1 MESLLYTNCFFV
13 FHVEVTNLTTT
24 PTASSLTAIEGITL
38 SLCNV
43 SVMASMKQQQQQQ
56 RQLADILQDH
66 KIQVPTSICDE
77 NDPAG
82 GAVDED
88 GIQLTDQSFETIGED
103 GDHDM
108 ESLLPSQSA
117 INEPIHTKNGVDT
130 AVRVTTSSSP
140 MTPLEVHMNST
151 ISATNGNSDDYED
164 NNLTAYLPF
173 QNTFFGGYVF
183 KPYSVGNVQILFPD
197 YFHAS
202 GWGVL
207 GPHWFGPACV
217 WLILVGATHL
227 CIKAIY
233 RRNLGMVSIV
243 ICYLFL
249 ALCTHRL
256 TDVSLRDPGIVLDK
270 EIPSHVPPDRINQ
283 YRFCDRCEVWQPPD
297 GVHCPECNVC
307 VSGYDH
313 HCVWMGTC
321 IGKRNYRQFVLF
333 NMSWLYFF
341 GYLFFWILTFGPL
354 FVKP

>member
-1 MESLLYTNCFFV
+1 
-13 FHVEVTNLTTT
+13 
-24 PTASSLTAIEGITL
+24 
-38 SLCNV
+38 
-43 SVMASMKQQQQQQ
+43 MKQQQQQQ
-56 RQLADILQDH
+56 QANTLTDHHTEACPNSNIDVDGLSPSKDDIL
-66 KIQVPTSICDE
+66 
-77 NDPAG
+77 
-82 GAVDED
+82 
-88 GIQLTDQSFETIGED
+88 LTDQSFETIGED

-108 ESLLPSQSA
+108 ESLLPSQFSR
-117 INEPIHTKNGVDT
+117 NGPIHERNGLDT
-130 AVRVTTSSSP
+130 TTPSST
-140 MTPLEVHMNST
+140 MTPLELHRKR
-151 ISATNGNSDDYED
+151 ATTANTTTTTTTKCNGDED
-164 NNLTAYLPF
+164 NNLTSCLSFQSTYL
-173 QNTFFGGYVF
+173 GIGIL
-183 KPYSVGNVQILFPD
+183 KPYSVGNIQILFPD

-217 WLILVGATHL
+217 WLILAGATHL

-233 RRNLGMVSIV
+233 RRSLGIVSIV

-270 EIPSHVPPDRINQ
+270 EIPAHVPPDRVNQ
-283 YRFCDRCEVWQPPD
+283 YRFCDRCQVWQPPD

-333 NMSWLYFF
+333 NMSWLYFV

-354 FVKP
+354 LVKG

>member
-1 MESLLYTNCFFV
+1 MMTST
-13 FHVEVTNLTTT
+13 
-24 PTASSLTAIEGITL
+24 
-38 SLCNV
+38 
-43 SVMASMKQQQQQQ
+43 KQEEQQQ
-56 RQLADILQDH
+56 RAASLEVRQ
-66 KIQVPTSICDE
+66 IQTSA
-77 NDPAG
+77 NDNNDAVEVDAG
-82 GAVDED
+82 VDS

-108 ESLLPSQSA
+108 ESLLPTQSTRNA
-117 INEPIHTKNGVDT
+117 PIHTKNGLDAAT
-130 AVRVTTSSSP
+130 SSSSP
-140 MTPLEVHMNST
+140 MTPLELHMNSSTTTTTT
-151 ISATNGNSDDYED
+151 ISGNNDDEDSDLAAA
-164 NNLTAYLPF
+164 NRPLRITYL
-173 QNTFFGGYVF
+173 GGGML
-183 KPYSVGNVQILFPD
+183 KPYSVGNIQILFPD
-197 YFHAS
+197 YFHSS

-207 GPHWFGPACV
+207 GPHWFGPTCV

-227 CIKAIY
+227 CIKAVY
-233 RRNLGMVSIV
+233 RRNLGMISIV

-270 EIPSHVPPDRINQ
+270 EIPSHVPPDRVYQ
-283 YRFCDRCEVWQPPD
+283 YRFCDRCQVWQPPD

-333 NMSWLYFF
+333 NMSWLYYV

-354 FVKP
+354 FIKP